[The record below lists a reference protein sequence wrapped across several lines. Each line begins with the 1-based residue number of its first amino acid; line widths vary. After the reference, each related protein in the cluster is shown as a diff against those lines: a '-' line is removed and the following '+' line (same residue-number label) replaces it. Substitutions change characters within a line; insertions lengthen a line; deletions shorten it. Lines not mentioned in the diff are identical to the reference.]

1 LCIRNLRAFN
11 LALLGK
17 WDWKIRNKREGLW
30 FIILI
35 NRYGLRELEDKIA
48 TTKKFAFSNRF
59 SDRNIS
65 VVLATDLETDIL
77 SVKVKKYL
85 VAKSVAT

>member
-1 LCIRNLRAFN
+1 LGIRNLRAFN

-35 NRYGLRELEDKIA
+35 NRYWVERVGG
-48 TTKKFAFSNRF
+48 
-59 SDRNIS
+59 
-65 VVLATDLETDIL
+65 
-77 SVKVKKYL
+77 
-85 VAKSVAT
+85 